1 MPWATTIRICAPSPW
16 ARDLR
21 AKRGSRSSSAAPTAL
36 IISPTPTACCS
47 TSPRSSRTTVKEN
60 FIEVEGL
67 RIRCLEE
74 GGGPPVLLL
83 HGASLGSSADVW
95 TGNLPGLAAYGLR
108 VIACDQPGFGLS
120 DNPTDPSVAYRTR
133 FVLAF
138 MDALH
143 LPKAHLVGH
152 SQSGRIAVSLALE
165 HGERVSR
172 GVVLGTG
179 TLLPPL
185 PGRGKSDAAEGE
197 DGGAA
202 EPTLAETRRPLE
214 ENVFDRTLITPAALR
229 TRHRMS
235 TGKNFRA
242 FLERA
247 RARDAGRKESKP
259 ESKPLWQRLAEVRA
273 PLRMIYGRKD
283 RGHAP
288 ERAAPATQLHPGPAR
303 HLVRPRNH
311 PVHWAA
317 PRAFRPL
324 SGPVPPAAAA

>member
-1 MPWATTIRICAPSPW
+1 M
-16 ARDLR
+16 
-21 AKRGSRSSSAAPTAL
+21 
-36 IISPTPTACCS
+36 
-47 TSPRSSRTTVKEN
+47 KEN

-67 RIRCLEE
+67 SIRYLEE

-95 TGNLPGLAAYGLR
+95 TGNLPGLAAHGLR

-138 MDALH
+138 MDALR

-172 GVVLGTG
+172 VVVLGTG
-179 TLLPPL
+179 SLLPPL
-185 PGRGKSDAAEGE
+185 PGKSGAAEGE

-202 EPTLAETRRPLE
+202 EPTLAETRRLLE
-214 ENVFDRTLITPAALR
+214 ENVFDRTLITPAALQ

-247 RARDAGRKESKP
+247 RARDGKKESKP
-259 ESKPLWQRLAEVRA
+259 ESKPLWQRLNEVQA
-273 PLRMIYGRKD
+273 PLRMIYGKED
-283 RGHAP
+283 RGHTA
-288 ERAAPATQLHPGPAR
+288 ERAALAIELNPGLDLHLLR
-303 HLVRPRNH
+303 RCKHLVQ
-311 PVHWAA
+311 WDAA
-317 PRAFRPL
+317 EEF
-324 SGPVPPAAAA
+324 AALCGSFLAEETTGNR

>member
-1 MPWATTIRICAPSPW
+1 M
-16 ARDLR
+16 
-21 AKRGSRSSSAAPTAL
+21 
-36 IISPTPTACCS
+36 
-47 TSPRSSRTTVKEN
+47 KEN

-67 RIRCLEE
+67 SIRYLEE

-95 TGNLPGLAAYGLR
+95 TGNLPGLSAHGLR
-108 VIACDQPGFGLS
+108 LIACDQPGFGLS

-138 MDALH
+138 MDALG
-143 LPKAHLVGH
+143 LRKAHLVGH

-172 GVVLGTG
+172 VVVLGTG
-179 TLLPPL
+179 SLLPPL

-202 EPTLAETRRPLE
+202 EPTLAETRRLLE
-214 ENVFDRTLITPAALR
+214 ASVFDRTLITPAALQ

-247 RARDAGRKESKP
+247 RARDGKKESKP

-273 PLRMIYGRKD
+273 PLRMIYGKED
-283 RGHAP
+283 RGHAA
-288 ERAAPATQLHPGPAR
+288 ERAALAIELNPGLDL
-303 HLVRPRNH
+303 HLVRRCKH
-311 PVHWAA
+311 LVQWDAA
-317 PRAFRPL
+317 EEFAALCGSFL
-324 SGPVPPAAAA
+324 AEETTGSG